1 MDEIMSK
8 ILKKFVCENGDCR
21 SNEFKIGPLIS
32 LIAVNILIA
41 ASLAVFIDKMIWNG
55 TRYNCNDRYEYL
67 RRSVDAFIKRYQMRR
82 VNPDYIKCLIS
93 EMQNMTSRMDE
104 TTERDWNKFLNH
116 INEHQQKKVDNEK
129 R

>member
-41 ASLAVFIDKMIWNG
+41 ASLAVFIDKMI
-55 TRYNCNDRYEYL
+55 
-67 RRSVDAFIKRYQMRR
+67 
-82 VNPDYIKCLIS
+82 
-93 EMQNMTSRMDE
+93 EMEPVTIAMIA
-104 TTERDWNKFLNH
+104 LN
-116 INEHQQKKVDNEK
+116 IYVAALMLS
-129 R
+129 

>member
-41 ASLAVFIDKMIWNG
+41 ASLAVFIDKMIWRG
-55 TRYNCNDRYEYL
+55 TRYNCNDRSEYI
-67 RRSVDAFIKRYQMRR
+67 RRNVDAFIKRYQMRR
-82 VNPDYIKCLIS
+82 VNPDYIDCLIS

-104 TTERDWNKFLNH
+104 IIERDWSKFLNH
-116 INEHQQKKVDNEK
+116 NNEHN
-129 R
+129 

>member
-1 MDEIMSK
+1 MNEIMSK

-21 SNEFKIGPLIS
+21 SNEFKIGPLFS

-55 TRYNCNDRYEYL
+55 TRYNSNDRSEYL
-67 RRSVDAFIKRYQMRR
+67 RRSIDAFIKRYQMRR
-82 VNPDYIKCLIS
+82 VNPDYIECLIP
-93 EMQNMTSRMDE
+93 EMQNMNSRMDE
-104 TTERDWNKFLNH
+104 IIERDWNKFLNH

>member
-8 ILKKFVCENGDCR
+8 ILKNFVCENGDCH
-21 SNEFKIGPLIS
+21 SKEFKIGPLIS
-32 LIAVNILIA
+32 LIAVNIIIA
-41 ASLAVFIDKMIWNG
+41 ASLAVLIWRE
-55 TRYNCNDRYEYL
+55 TRYNCNDRSEHI
-67 RRSVDAFIKRYQMRR
+67 RRNVDAFIKRYQMRR
-82 VNPDYIKCLIS
+82 INPDYIDCLIS

-104 TTERDWNKFLNH
+104 IIERDWNKFLNH

>member
-55 TRYNCNDRYEYL
+55 TRHYCNDCSEYL
-67 RRSVDAFIKRYQMRR
+67 RCSVNA
-82 VNPDYIKCLIS
+82 YIKFLQINKIWIS
-93 EMQNMTSRMDE
+93 NLMEM
-104 TTERDWNKFLNH
+104 
-116 INEHQQKKVDNEK
+116 
-129 R
+129 

>member
-55 TRYNCNDRYEYL
+55 THYNCNGRSEYL
-67 RRSVDAFIKRYQMRR
+67 RRSIDAFIKRYQMRR
-82 VNPDYIKCLIS
+82 VNPGYIECLIS
-93 EMQNMTSRMDE
+93 EMQNITSRMDE
-104 TTERDWNKFLNH
+104 IIERD
-116 INEHQQKKVDNEK
+116 
-129 R
+129 